1 MTKSQSLRL
10 AFLFPNSCHII
21 TYCCGFGGH
30 VHLCLVEVHMK
41 NALLIVSLLALIEFS
56 WAAGTDTRT
65 DQSSTTYKT
74 ADQQAMNTQRDTDLT
89 RMIRQKIVADDSLSI
104 NAHNVKIITEN
115 GRVYLRGPVES
126 SAERQQVERLAKGV
140 AGKTQVVNET
150 VISK

>member
-1 MTKSQSLRL
+1 
-10 AFLFPNSCHII
+10 
-21 TYCCGFGGH
+21 
-30 VHLCLVEVHMK
+30 MK
-41 NALLIVSLLALIEFS
+41 NTFLIVALLAVIEIG

-65 DQSSTTYKT
+65 EQSSTAYKT
-74 ADQQAMNTQRDTDLT
+74 ADQQAMSSQRDTDLT
-89 RMIRQKIVADDSLSI
+89 RMIREKIVADDSLSI

-126 SAERQQVERLAKGV
+126 KAERQQVERLAKGV